1 MLYTYLVFRISHFC
15 LNYISHNLSITCSV
29 CKFMSELVSVFVHLW
44 CRLELIFQVEK
55 FSTVYEQFPTV
66 YIFPSFAL
74 IQSQAYLQFA
84 DRLLLIKQKIFDGL
98 SQVRMV
104 SFIDR
109 EWNECNAL
117 LQPNWN
123 ERSHS
128 ILKPKLLES
137 KSQVSFICFTTVY
150 PTITTWL
157 LARLLFKTIII
168 IRISNYSMDH
178 TVW

>member
-1 MLYTYLVFRISHFC
+1 MCTNWC
-15 LNYISHNLSITCSV
+15 LNWSV
-29 CKFMSELVSVFVHLW
+29 YLW
-44 CRLELIFQVEK
+44 RRLELTFQPSIHS
-55 FSTVYEQFPTV
+55 FLQFPTV

-74 IQSQAYLQFA
+74 IQSQAYSQSA
-84 DRLLLIKQKIFDGL
+84 VRLLLIKQKIFEGT
-98 SQVRMV
+98 SQVKNQMV
-104 SFIDR
+104 SWIDR

>member
-1 MLYTYLVFRISHFC
+1 MCTNWC
-15 LNYISHNLSITCSV
+15 LNWSV
-29 CKFMSELVSVFVHLW
+29 YLW
-44 CRLELIFQVEK
+44 RRLELTFQ
-55 FSTVYEQFPTV
+55 
-66 YIFPSFAL
+66 PSIHSF
-74 IQSQAYLQFA
+74 LQFIFFLPSLSFSLTYSQSA
-84 DRLLLIKQKIFDGL
+84 VRLLLIKQKIFEGL
-98 SQVRMV
+98 SQVKNQMV
-104 SFIDR
+104 SWIDR

>member
-1 MLYTYLVFRISHFC
+1 MVID
-15 LNYISHNLSITCSV
+15 SILPHAEGGPNGHRKNASPLSV
-29 CKFMSELVSVFVHLW
+29 CKFISELLYLFGHLW
-44 CRLELIFQVEK
+44 WRLELSE
-55 FSTVYEQFPTV
+55 
-66 YIFPSFAL
+66 PSINYF
-74 IQSQAYLQFA
+74 LQFIFFLPSLSFNLTYSQSA
-84 DRLLLIKQKIFDGL
+84 VRLLLIKQKILTDCL
-98 SQVRMV
+98 NQMV
-104 SFIDR
+104 SWIDR